1 MAGEVLRARGHP
13 NVTALHKSTFEVT
26 RDRDISTAA
35 DCIIAVAADR
45 AAGTLSRQ
53 FRDAAARDDAR
64 ITAAIASG
72 GLSDT
77 VEGWGSAR
85 MTFSDGRSLV
95 FRVSDFVD
103 GRTVMIGADKP
114 AARLDRALVA
124 QLAAGEPVEIRL
136 TVRREKRP
144 EPVLDTLFEG

>member
-26 RDRDISTAA
+26 RDRDISAAA

-64 ITAAIASG
+64 ITAVISSG
-72 GLSDT
+72 GLADT
-77 VEGWGSAR
+77 VDGWGSAR
-85 MTFSDGRSLV
+85 MTFSDERSLV